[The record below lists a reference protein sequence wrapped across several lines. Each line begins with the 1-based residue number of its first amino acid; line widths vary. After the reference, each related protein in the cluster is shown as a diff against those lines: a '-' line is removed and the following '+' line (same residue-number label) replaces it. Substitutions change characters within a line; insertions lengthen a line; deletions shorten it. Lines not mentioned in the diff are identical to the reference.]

1 MRRLLVLLVL
11 SLTVA
16 ACVEPL
22 PEDATGEEIFQAT
35 CAGCHGPNLQGRTG
49 PPLGEGSPSSDL
61 ERDYFVETVTNGRGR
76 MPSFD
81 DVLSDDQ
88 IERVVDYILSEQG
101 R

>member
-1 MRRLLVLLVL
+1 MRRLLAVLAL
-11 SLTVA
+11 SLAVG

-22 PEDATGEEIFQAT
+22 AEDASGEEVYRGT

-49 PPLGEGSPSSDL
+49 PPLGPGAPSSDL
-61 ERDYFVETVTNGRGR
+61 SRDYFVDTVTNGRGR

-81 DVLSDDQ
+81 DVLSDEQ

>member
-11 SLTVA
+11 ALAVG

-22 PEDATGEEIFQAT
+22 PEDATGEAVFQAT

-49 PPLGEGSPSSDL
+49 PPLGEGAPSSDL
-61 ERDYFVETVTNGRGR
+61 SRDYFVDTITNGRGR
-76 MPSFD
+76 MPSFE
-81 DVLSDDQ
+81 DVLTDEQ
-88 IERVVDYILSEQG
+88 IQRVVDYILSEQG